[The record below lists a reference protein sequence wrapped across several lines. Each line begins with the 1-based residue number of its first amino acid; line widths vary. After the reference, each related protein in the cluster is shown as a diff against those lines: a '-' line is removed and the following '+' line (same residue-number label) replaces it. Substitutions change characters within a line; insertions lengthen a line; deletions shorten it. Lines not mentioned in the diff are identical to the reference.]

1 MSAPKAYMSMFPD
14 YNIHLYNQCLL
25 YSNDLLEHTNKLAN
39 LLKLKGSGIL
49 NQFDLVEL
57 LY

>member
-25 YSNDLLEHTNKLAN
+25 YSNDLLERTNTLDI
-39 LLKLKGSGIL
+39 LLELMGSGIL